1 MDQPDQG
8 HQSPPP
14 PPPQPGTPPGGQQ
27 GFGPPPPPYAPPAV
41 PPGRPPQP
49 YAQPPQGQPY
59 GQPPQ
64 GQPYGQ
70 PAPPPVGQPPH
81 PYAQPQA
88 APGAP
93 GAPAQGPEFL
103 AVDRHNSV
111 VVDINGVAFEDHGIA
126 IDFTWPE
133 IRSVHYKASGNG
145 KALMVAVIHLDGGF
159 YECTVEA
166 KPRERLHQWFGHL
179 AQVLGY
185 YRPMG

>member
-1 MDQPDQG
+1 MDQPDHG
-8 HQSPPP
+8 HQPP

-59 GQPPQ
+59 GQP
-64 GQPYGQ
+64 
-70 PAPPPVGQPPH
+70 APPPVGQPPH

-88 APGAP
+88 APGAS

-111 VVDINGVAFEDHGIA
+111 VIDINGVAFEDHGIA

-145 KALMVAVIHLDGGF
+145 KALMVAVIHLDGSF

>member
-1 MDQPDQG
+1 MDQPEQG
-8 HQSPPP
+8 HQPP
-14 PPPQPGTPPGGQQ
+14 PPPQPWTPPAGQP
-27 GFGPPPPPYAPPAV
+27 GFGPPPPPYAPPGT
-41 PPGRPPQP
+41 PQGRP
-49 YAQPPQGQPY
+49 PY

-64 GQPYGQ
+64 PQGQPPYAQPPHPQGQPPYGQ
-70 PAPPPVGQPPH
+70 PAPPPH
-81 PYAQPQA
+81 SYAQPQA
-88 APGAP
+88 APGAAG

-145 KALMVAVIHLDGGF
+145 KALMVAVIHVDGSF
-159 YECTVEA
+159 YECTVDA
-166 KPRERLHQWFGHL
+166 KPRERLHQWFAHL